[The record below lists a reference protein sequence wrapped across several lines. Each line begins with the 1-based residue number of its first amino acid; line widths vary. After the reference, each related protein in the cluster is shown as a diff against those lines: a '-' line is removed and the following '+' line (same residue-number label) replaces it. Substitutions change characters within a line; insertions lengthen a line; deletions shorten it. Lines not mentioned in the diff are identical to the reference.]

1 LASLWLAALGLL
13 RAGGEPWLTLGGA
26 AGGTLGYW
34 VSWRRRHNNS
44 RLWPLLIAGLVIAL
58 SFVMRSQ
65 MLEAFT
71 GNWLPLG
78 HFLLL
83 VQALSSFD
91 LRTRGGLYTALGF
104 SGIILFFAGQQAF
117 NANFAIF
124 FVIFVVLLL
133 AFLSLAFL
141 EDGLRGAQVHW
152 PRRQPAVIAY
162 WIGAACAVFA
172 LSWLAFWV
180 MPRSRDD
187 LLGGD
192 RVVIL
197 PFSGRSVEG
206 AGQEIPKVDP
216 STILPVLPAPQA
228 VGDASE
234 AGPSSGSGPGAE
246 AAGQPASG
254 GSSPSDDAFLG
265 TARPGDAPTNV
276 VFYVRSKVISYWRGR
291 TLDTFN
297 GRHWRTGGTGSELV
311 PSDQQPGV
319 WFAPES
325 FRLDNQLR
333 YSQTFFIQQDVPD
346 ALFLGY
352 RGLRVTG
359 PETALGGAGL
369 RPSVEAVPG
378 IPPGQSN
385 PRAEG
390 LRQGDAYR
398 VVSAYPSF
406 DPEELALDQ
415 AAGVERRFTALPA
428 GSERLRELAR
438 QITQGAD
445 TDFTKAERLA
455 GYLAQRGELR
465 PQQPGDLSTAVS
477 PEEFLFESKPG
488 GTLDYATAMVL
499 LSRAAGLPSRLA
511 VGYLPG
517 SRDPLSGTYMVRE
530 RDAHAWAEVYFAQHG
545 WVPFDSAPRAGLP
558 LAGRGGSGAARL
570 FRSGVGDQAFQSAR
584 EAPVRIGQWLQR
596 AGGARVFY
604 ALGPL
609 LALAFLALHWRYAR
623 RKARHRRRG
632 PAWLGY
638 SPLLGDTRRE
648 LRRVYAQVERL
659 LRRQGA
665 PVRQPWETVGRH
677 TNLPNAAG
685 TEVQKQV
692 SWFTGAMWQAAY
704 NPADPPAGLVW
715 EARRRLEGLKKALA
729 RSRRSHVG
737 RPGTRDR

>member
-1 LASLWLAALGLL
+1 N
-13 RAGGEPWLTLGGA
+13 GEPWLALGGA
-26 AGGTLGYW
+26 AAGTLGYG
-34 VSWRRRHNNS
+34 VSWRRRRHSS

-58 SFVMRSQ
+58 SFVMRNQ

-78 HFLLL
+78 RFLLL

-104 SGIILFFAGQQAF
+104 SGIILFFAGQQVF

-124 FVIFVVLLL
+124 FVLFVVLLL
-133 AFLSLAFL
+133 AFLALAFL

-162 WIGAACAVFA
+162 WTGAACAVFA
-172 LSWLAFWV
+172 LSWLAFWL

-192 RVVIL
+192 KVAIL

-206 AGQEIPKVDP
+206 AGQEIPNIDL
-216 STILPVLPAPQA
+216 SAILSVLPASQA
-228 VGDASE
+228 GGDPSE
-234 AGPSSGSGPGAE
+234 AGFSSVSGPGTDGGPPSPGGAAE
-246 AAGQPASG
+246 P
-254 GSSPSDDAFLG
+254 SSDAFLG
-265 TARPGDAPTNV
+265 VGQPGDAPTDV

-291 TLDTFN
+291 TLDRFD
-297 GRHWRTGGTGSELV
+297 GRHWRTGGTGSGLV
-311 PSDQQPGV
+311 PSEQQSGV
-319 WFAPES
+319 WFDPES

-333 YSQTFFIQQDVPD
+333 YSQTFFIQQDVPG

-359 PETALGGAGL
+359 LESDLSGAGL
-369 RPSVEAVPG
+369 RPSVEAV
-378 IPPGQSN
+378 N
-385 PRAEG
+385 PRVEAVNPGAEG

-398 VVSAYPSF
+398 VTSAHPKF
-406 DPEELALDQ
+406 DPDELALDQ
-415 AAGVERRFTALPA
+415 ATSDQRRFTALPA

-438 QITQGAD
+438 QVTQGAE
-445 TDFTKAERLA
+445 TDFAKAERLA

-477 PEEFLFESKPG
+477 PDEFLFEGKPG
-488 GTLDYATAMVL
+488 STLDYATAMVL

-545 WVPFDSAPRAGLP
+545 WVPFDSAPRAGLALP
-558 LAGRGGSGAARL
+558 GRGGSGVARL
-570 FRSGVGDQAFQSAR
+570 FRSGVGDEAFQSAK
-584 EAPVRIGQWLQR
+584 EAPVRLGQWLQR
-596 AGGARVFY
+596 AGGARVLY

-609 LALAFLALHWRYAR
+609 LALAFLALHWRYNR
-623 RKARHRRRG
+623 RKVRSRRG
-632 PAWLGY
+632 GPARLGY
-638 SPLLGDTRRE
+638 PPLLGDSRRE

-659 LRRQGA
+659 LRHQGL
-665 PVRQPWETVGRH
+665 PPRQPWETVARH
-677 TNLPNAAG
+677 ASLPNTAG
-685 TEVQKQV
+685 PQVQEQV

-704 NPADPPAGLVW
+704 NPAEPPVGLVW
-715 EARRRLEGLKKALA
+715 EARRRLERLSKVLA
-729 RSRRSHVG
+729 GSRRGHSED
-737 RPGTRDR
+737 PGSRGQ